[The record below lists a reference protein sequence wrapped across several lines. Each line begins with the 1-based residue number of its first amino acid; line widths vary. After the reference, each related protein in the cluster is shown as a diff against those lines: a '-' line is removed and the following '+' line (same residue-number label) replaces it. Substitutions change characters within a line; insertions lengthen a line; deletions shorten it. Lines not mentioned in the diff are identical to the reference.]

1 MVDPYD
7 KAFSV
12 CPRYLRFRSFP
23 SDAEFVPL
31 PIEGLVLRELLIDG
45 NGKDA
50 EWLAVAVDGRRF
62 TIPVSGCH
70 WKIAV
75 EGAVLTE
82 VLGPGDLSLCVRYTA
97 AHLVVRE
104 ARIVHGDNTEAVQR
118 DIASFQ
124 AGKDMSRTI
133 QHGKLTLVGGAAP

>member
-1 MVDPYD
+1 MADPND
-7 KAFSV
+7 ATFSAS
-12 CPRYLRFRSFP
+12 PRYLRFCSFP
-23 SDAEFVPL
+23 SDAEFVAL
-31 PIEGLVLRELLIDG
+31 PIEGLVLRELLIEG
-45 NGKDA
+45 NGKDG

-62 TIPVSGCH
+62 RIPVSGCH

-97 AHLVVRE
+97 ARLVVRE
-104 ARIVHGDNTEAVQR
+104 ARILHGGGPEAAQR

-133 QHGKLTLVGGAAP
+133 QHGKLTLVGGVTP